1 MISKEANFPAIF
13 KRTQF
18 PIIPAYFLTFNRAQG
33 QSLQRSGLELPESVF
48 SHGQLYVC
56 FSRNGDPNQVFVHAN
71 QHEFMHLQN
80 QLPQDHFFTRNVVY
94 KEIFQ

>member
-1 MISKEANFPAIF
+1 LAVFCSSFSVVSVLCSAEYSIS
-13 KRTQF
+13 
-18 PIIPAYFLTFNRAQG
+18 
-33 QSLQRSGLELPESVF
+33 QRRSSKCLSSFDGPESVF
-48 SHGQLYVC
+48 SHGQLYVG

-71 QHEFMHLQN
+71 QDEFMHLQN